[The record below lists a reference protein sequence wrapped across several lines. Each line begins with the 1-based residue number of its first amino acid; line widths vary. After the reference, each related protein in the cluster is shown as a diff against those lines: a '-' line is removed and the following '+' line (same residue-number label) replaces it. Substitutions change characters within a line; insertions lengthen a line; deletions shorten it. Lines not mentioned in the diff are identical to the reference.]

1 MKYYLTLWEAM
12 MALKARGYA
21 EDFNLHHDW
30 IECPQLDIKLKPE
43 EFHIDEVH
51 RYEGMTSPDDSSVLY
66 AISSTRGIKG
76 LLVDAYGA
84 YSESISREMINKLTI
99 DARTQH

>member
-1 MKYYLTLWEAM
+1 MWEAM

-21 EDFNLHHDW
+21 EDFNLHADW
-30 IECPQLDIKLKPE
+30 IECPRMDIKLRPE

-99 DARTQH
+99 DARTEH